1 MINEDTLKQIETLHR
16 LKQEGVITEEDFEK
30 SKAKILHGQPQPRP
44 ASPSMAQLQANDALS
59 WMLLPLKRYADFEGR
74 SSRKEFWMF
83 LLFTNLVS
91 AGLLILSAA
100 GLGDVGVGLLALG
113 LVGVLIPF
121 LAVQV
126 RRFHDQ
132 GKSGW
137 FALLNLIPYIGPVI
151 VLIFMV
157 IDGTA
162 GDNEYGADPKAG
174 DGSARAGITA

>member
-1 MINEDTLKQIETLHR
+1 MINDEALKQIETLHR

-30 SKAKILHGQPQPRP
+30 SKTNILHGGGGRRPTIAMPQPQ
-44 ASPSMAQLQANDALS
+44 SNEALA

-91 AGLLILSAA
+91 AALFIFGAIVSPDLGLGLLL
-100 GLGDVGVGLLALG
+100 LGFL
-113 LVGVLIPF
+113 GVLLPF
-121 LAVQV
+121 IAVQV

-137 FALLNLIPYIGPVI
+137 FALLNLIPYVGI
-151 VLIFMV
+151 LIILGFML
-157 IDGTA
+157 IEGTA
-162 GDNEYGADPKAG
+162 GDNPYGADPKVGGNAI
-174 DGSARAGITA
+174 AA

>member
-1 MINEDTLKQIETLHR
+1 MINNEALKQIETLHR

-30 SKAKILHGQPQPRP
+30 SKVKILHGQPQQRRAAPQP
-44 ASPSMAQLQANDALS
+44 QGNEALA

-91 AGLLILSAA
+91 VALFIFGAIVSPDL
-100 GLGDVGVGLLALG
+100 GVGLLLLG
-113 LVGVLIPF
+113 FVGVLVPF
-121 LAVQV
+121 IAVQV

-137 FALLNLIPYIGPVI
+137 FALLNLIPYVGI
-151 VLIFMV
+151 LIILGFMLLE
-157 IDGTA
+157 GAA
-162 GDNEYGADPKAG
+162 GDNQYGADPSSTNAG
-174 DGSARAGITA
+174 TTA